1 MKLESVVLAV
11 KDLEVSK
18 NFYIRLFDQKVV
30 LDHGLNISFDGGFSL
45 QKDFAWLVNISKEQV
60 IDKPCNME
68 LYFEVNDLDLFIKK
82 LDTFPNIKY
91 VHPIKKYRWQQRVVR
106 IFDPDNHMIE
116 IGESMDTVIKKL
128 LLEKNS
134 IDKVSQVT
142 QYPIEYVKKINEK
155 L

>member
-11 KDLEVSK
+11 KDLEISK

-45 QKDFAWLVNISKEQV
+45 QKNFAWLVNISNEQV
-60 IDKPCNME
+60 IDKACNME
-68 LYFEVNDLDLFIKK
+68 LYFEVNDFDLFIKK

-91 VHPIKKYRWQQRVVR
+91 VHPIKKYQWQQRVVR
-106 IFDPDNHMIE
+106 IFDPDDHMIE
-116 IGESMDTVIKKL
+116 IGESMDIVIKKL

-134 IDKVSQVT
+134 VDKVSQIT
-142 QYPIEYVKKINEK
+142 QYPIEYVRKINEK

>member
-11 KDLEVSK
+11 KDLEISK
-18 NFYIRLFDQKVV
+18 NFYTRLFDQKVV

-45 QKDFAWLVNISKEQV
+45 QKNFAWLVNISNEQV
-60 IDKPCNME
+60 IDKACNME
-68 LYFEVNDLDLFIKK
+68 LYFEVNDFDLFIKK

-91 VHPIKKYRWQQRVVR
+91 VHPIKKYQWQQRVVR
-106 IFDPDNHMIE
+106 IFDPDDHMIE
-116 IGESMDTVIKKL
+116 IGESMDIVIKKL

-134 IDKVSQVT
+134 VDKVSQIT
-142 QYPIEYVKKINEK
+142 QYPIEYVRKINEK

>member
-1 MKLESVVLAV
+1 M
-11 KDLEVSK
+11 
-18 NFYIRLFDQKVV
+18 
-30 LDHGLNISFDGGFSL
+30 